1 MRTLCLI
8 ALTVTSASAQSLVFT
23 TRVHLAC
30 PVQMSAI
37 AQTKDLGFQSVVFHN
52 DSKKTI
58 DTVYLNVSLAT
69 ESGEEIVEKASFL
82 VMLAPGESKRVNVGM
97 GRVPELTN
105 KAHASRRTVVQAIL
119 FVQAVDFADGVSWSG
134 DEPFINDP
142 ITPQSIR
149 PIPPNK

>member
-1 MRTLCLI
+1 
-8 ALTVTSASAQSLVFT
+8 
-23 TRVHLAC
+23 
-30 PVQMSAI
+30 MSAI
-37 AQTKDLGFQSVVFHN
+37 AQTKDLGFQSVLLHN

-97 GRVPELTN
+97 GRVAELTN
-105 KAHASRRTVVQAIL
+105 KAHASRRPVVQAIL

-142 ITPQSIR
+142 VRPQAIR